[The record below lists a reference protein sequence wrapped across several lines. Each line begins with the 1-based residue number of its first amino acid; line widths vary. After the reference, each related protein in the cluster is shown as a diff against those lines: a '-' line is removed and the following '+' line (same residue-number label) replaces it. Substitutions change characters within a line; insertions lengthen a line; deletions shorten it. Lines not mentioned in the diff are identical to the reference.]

1 MSGKHNTNKYI
12 AYCRP
17 RDSNSLLA
25 MSQKHLQI
33 AFADLQK
40 RYKNITF
47 LRTTLSDKRFTPKA
61 FIQSCMTTF
70 EPVLNSFIIHRVK
83 TKSNECLSVAFTGHA
98 SSPYQQYRHT
108 FTGNQMQNCLLRA
121 VQQYRHTFTANQ
133 MQNCLLR
140 CQS

>member
-98 SSPYQQYRHT
+98 SSPYKITGMH
-108 FTGNQMQNCLLRA
+108 FTIINLTITSSEAILHILPKTALKERKYAFLALR
-121 VQQYRHTFTANQ
+121 
-133 MQNCLLR
+133 
-140 CQS
+140 